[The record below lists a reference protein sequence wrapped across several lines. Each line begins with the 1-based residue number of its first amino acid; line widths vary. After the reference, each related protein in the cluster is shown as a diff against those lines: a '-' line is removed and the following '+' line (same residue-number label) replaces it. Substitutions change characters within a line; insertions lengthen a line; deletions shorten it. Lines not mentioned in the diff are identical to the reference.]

1 MRFCSVAAILTGKQ
15 KRFLR
20 GLGHGLKPV
29 VVVGKQGVGATLL
42 RHLEES
48 LEAHELVKVKVLQT
62 APHGPSASGEEIVAA
77 TGAVVA
83 QALGRTLLLYRPHP
97 DHPDLKLPAPE

>member
-1 MRFCSVAAILTGKQ
+1 MAEILTGKQ

-20 GLGHGLKPV
+20 GLGHGLKPT
-29 VVVGKQGVGATLL
+29 VVVGKQGIGATLL

-48 LEAHELVKVKVLQT
+48 FEAHELVKVKVLQT
-62 APHGPSASGEEIVAA
+62 APLGPSESGEEIVAA

-97 DHPDLKLPAPE
+97 ENPDLKLPASE

>member
-1 MRFCSVAAILTGKQ
+1 MTAFLTGKQ

-20 GLGHGLKPV
+20 GLGHGLKPAV
-29 VVVGKQGVGATLL
+29 MVGKQGIGATLL

-48 LEAHELVKVKVLQT
+48 FEAHELIKVKVLQT
-62 APHGPSASGEEIVAA
+62 APHGPSESGEEIVAA

-97 DHPDLKLPAPE
+97 EHPDLQLPASE